1 MGGGGSSYGEN
12 DNKKKNPKKTPE
24 KYETILIPLW
34 LYIYR
39 MMEDMRIDSPKKK
52 MKKS

>member
-1 MGGGGSSYGEN
+1 MGGGSSYGEN
-12 DNKKKNPKKTPE
+12 DNKKTE